1 MKTNLKFIL
10 IIGVAAILSS
20 ISLVDAAFHCS
31 SVRCLISAINAANA
45 TGKAD
50 TIKLEAGVYS
60 LQAAAGTNIDGPN
73 GLPSITTAITIV
85 GKDPNKTIIERDP
98 TLGVPEFRIVH
109 VGESGNLSLS
119 DLTIKGGFLGG
130 FSGDIGVAGGP
141 GVYNR
146 GTTAITNSIIE
157 ENVSDRNAG
166 GGILNIGGTVIV
178 ANSII
183 ADNLVIEGGL
193 GGGVANFAGMLT
205 VTNSTIANNT
215 ADEAGGGGILN
226 RGGFVTVRDSSII
239 GNETGTFGFGG
250 GIANDANGTM
260 LIVNSTIGENVAG
273 FGGGGGINS
282 EEGTIIIVNSTIAG
296 NVNKAAEE
304 QFNVGGIVNIFSLGT
319 IVLRNSIIA
328 GNTGFLDPEFPVP
341 SAPDCGGSITSLG
354 NNLIGDPTNCNVNL
368 LASDLTGD
376 PGLGTF
382 ADDGTPGNGHFP
394 LLANSQA
401 INAGDDDFCPNRD
414 QIGNKRKKPCD
425 IGAVEAVKRRAK

>member
-1 MKTNLKFIL
+1 MF
-10 IIGVAAILSS
+10 
-20 ISLVDAAFHCS
+20 
-31 SVRCLISAINAANA
+31 
-45 TGKAD
+45 
-50 TIKLEAGVYS
+50 
-60 LQAAAGTNIDGPN
+60 
-73 GLPSITTAITIV
+73 
-85 GKDPNKTIIERDP
+85 
-98 TLGVPEFRIVH
+98 
-109 VGESGNLSLS
+109 
-119 DLTIKGGFLGG
+119 
-130 FSGDIGVAGGP
+130 
-141 GVYNR
+141 NR

-157 ENVSDRNAG
+157 ENVSIFNAG
-166 GGILNIGGTVIV
+166 GGILNIGGTVTV

-183 ADNLVIEGGL
+183 AGNVVIDGGT
-193 GGGVANFAGMLT
+193 GGGIANIVGNLT

-215 ADEAGGGGILN
+215 ADEAGGGGIAN
-226 RGGFVTVRDSSII
+226 SGGFVTVRDSSII
-239 GNETGTFGFGG
+239 GNETGTRGFGG
-250 GIANDANGTM
+250 GIANVTNGTM
-260 LIVNSTIGENVAG
+260 LIVNSSIGENVAG
-273 FGGGGGINS
+273 FGGGGGIS
-282 EEGTIIIVNSTIAG
+282 TEEGTIIIVNSTIAG
-296 NVNKAAEE
+296 NVLRGVLEE

-341 SAPDCGGSITSLG
+341 LAPDCGGSITSLG

-425 IGAVEAVKRRAK
+425 IGAVEADKRRGHGAK